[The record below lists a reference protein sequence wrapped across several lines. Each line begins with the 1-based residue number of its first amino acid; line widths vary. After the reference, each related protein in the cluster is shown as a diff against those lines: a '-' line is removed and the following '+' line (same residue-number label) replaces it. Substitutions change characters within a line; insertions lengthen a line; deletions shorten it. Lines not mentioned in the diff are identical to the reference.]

1 MQADGIFFSFYT
13 FPRLSYDNN
22 SLLRAY
28 CAPGLYPA
36 LKCWRFLWLRS
47 FYLNLGIKKKKEEEK
62 DYIPC
67 CERVSPETCLP
78 FAIYSKYFWNSCRR
92 SNESRNVEW
101 ECGNIHLRRPRILQ
115 LYSPQKRRLLCIL
128 LNTASMIN
136 LKGYIL
142 LNPGVDA
149 LCQPTFTAS

>member
-1 MQADGIFFSFYT
+1 ML
-13 FPRLSYDNN
+13 FPFCKLARLSYDNG
-22 SLLRAY
+22 SLLRTH
-28 CAPGLYPA
+28 CAPGLCLA
-36 LKCWRFLWLRS
+36 FRCWCFFWLRS
-47 FYLNLGIKKKKEEEK
+47 FYLNVDIKKEEK

-78 FAIYSKYFWNSCRR
+78 LAIYSKYFWNSCRR
-92 SNESRNVEW
+92 SNESRHVEW
-101 ECGNIHLRRPRILQ
+101 ECGNIHLWRLCILQ
-115 LYSPQKRRLLCIL
+115 LYSRQKRRLLCIL

>member
-1 MQADGIFFSFYT
+1 MKESAPKPAYPLLFTVST
-13 FPRLSYDNN
+13 F
-22 SLLRAY
+22 
-28 CAPGLYPA
+28 
-36 LKCWRFLWLRS
+36 
-47 FYLNLGIKKKKEEEK
+47 
-62 DYIPC
+62 
-67 CERVSPETCLP
+67 ET
-78 FAIYSKYFWNSCRR
+78 AVGAQMKVAVWSG
-92 SNESRNVEW
+92 

-115 LYSPQKRRLLCIL
+115 LYSQQKRRLLCIL